1 MQGERRI
8 ITQGMEDELP
18 ILVSV
23 PQDGPLIV
31 RHALLAL
38 HFEAFGCIETVERK
52 ADLLTAHDADHD
64 GGFMVPASGSF
75 ATGAS
80 DRTAGGVGG
89 IFSDLPMIRLA
100 ATDGRCDEPVGKPWT
115 FGMISH

>member
-64 GGFMVPASGSF
+64 GGFMVPAS
-75 ATGAS
+75 
-80 DRTAGGVGG
+80 DRTAGGAGG